1 MSALSPTA
9 LAAANAALSLTR
21 AALLVTGA
29 TIIVSGGAAIY
40 AVNKD
45 FSALHKA
52 MYEEDA
58 EWERR
63 QALQDTDVAER
74 TDSQIAYNTSMAHTD
89 KHVDRLRNLMNKN

>member
-21 AALLVTGA
+21 AALLVAGA
-29 TIIVSGGAAIY
+29 TIIVSGGATLY
-40 AVNKD
+40 FVNKE
-45 FSALHKA
+45 FSALREA

-63 QALQDTDVAER
+63 QASWDADVAER
-74 TDSQIAYNTSMAHTD
+74 TDSQIAYNTSMSRTD